1 MNEEKI
7 LFTTSLSSVIQNNE
21 ICDELVKLS
30 IREGYPI
37 KKAKLQKSLGKFVG
51 FSKEHM
57 ITATKRPPI
66 PGGWI
71 IEIYS
76 FTPGYHEML
85 APVRSII
92 DETGKESGQINKFV
106 LQMLEEYRKEGL
118 EIEVAEEYEKVYG
131 SLAKKIKAWG
141 HPLLLDNLDEFVENM
156 R

>member
-1 MNEEKI
+1 MSEEKL
-7 LFTTSLSSVIQNNE
+7 LFTTSLPSIFQNNE

-30 IREGYPI
+30 IKEGYPI

-57 ITATKRPPI
+57 ITATKQPPI

-71 IEIYS
+71 VEIYTFDS
-76 FTPGYHEML
+76 SYHEML
-85 APVRSII
+85 APVKSAT
-92 DETGKESGQINKFV
+92 DDNGNECGQINKFV
-106 LQMLEEYRKEGL
+106 LQMLDEYRKEGL
-118 EIEVAEEYEKVYG
+118 EIEVSDEYEKVYG

-141 HPLLLDNLDEFVENM
+141 HPLLLDNLDEFIENM